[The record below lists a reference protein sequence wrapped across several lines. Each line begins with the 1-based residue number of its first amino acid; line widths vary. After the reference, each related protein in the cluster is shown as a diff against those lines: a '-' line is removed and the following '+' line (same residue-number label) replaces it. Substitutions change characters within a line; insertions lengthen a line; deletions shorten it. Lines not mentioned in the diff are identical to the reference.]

1 MCKKSIPRVSIGLPV
16 FNGEKFIAKTI
27 DSLLSQTFA
36 DFELI
41 ISDNASTDNT
51 SGICKT
57 YAQKDSRVRYY
68 KSHKNYGAAWNFN
81 NVVALSKGVYFKWA
95 AHDDL
100 HHPLFL
106 QKCVDVLDNN
116 STIVLCFT
124 RTVFIDKCE
133 NDLGEYRYLFNF
145 ENCSRRDRFHH
156 VSTAGRI
163 VHEIFGVIRT
173 EILRKTPLIGGY
185 LGSDLVLLGK
195 LALYGNFYQVPECLF
210 LHREHPQR
218 SMLAPQ
224 GAANFTQWFDSK
236 KSGKYVMPH
245 WRRFFEN
252 AKTLIFHPM
261 GFSEKM
267 QCLYDLCRVANWQKK
282 ILLGEIRH
290 VLKIACQNI
299 SLFKKGSVPK
309 LP

>member
-1 MCKKSIPRVSIGLPV
+1 MCKKNKPRVSIGLPV

-27 DSLLSQTFA
+27 DSLLSQTFT

-51 SGICKT
+51 SVICKK
-57 YAQKDSRVRYY
+57 YAEKDSRINYH
-68 KSHKNYGAAWNFN
+68 KSDKNYGAAWNFN
-81 NVVALSKGVYFKWA
+81 NVFKLSKGQYFKWA

-100 HHPLFL
+100 HHPFFL

-116 STIVLCFT
+116 FSITLCFT
-124 RTVFIDKCE
+124 RTIFIDEYE
-133 NDLGEYRYLFNF
+133 NELGEYKYPFNF
-145 ENCSRRDRFHH
+145 TNSSRRERFMK
-156 VSTAGRI
+156 VSTGGHI

-173 EILRKTPLIGGY
+173 DILCRTALIGGY

-224 GAANFTQWFDSK
+224 GAANFTQWFDSA

-252 AKTLIFHPM
+252 ARTLIFHPM
-261 GFSEKM
+261 EFSEKM
-267 QCLYDLCRVANWQKK
+267 RCIYDLCRVANWQRR
-282 ILLGEIRH
+282 IFFGEITH
-290 VLKIACQNI
+290 ILKIVWLTNFQWLTKRLYKN
-299 SLFKKGSVPK
+299 
-309 LP
+309 